1 MNKKQIIR
9 INENQLKQIVTES
22 VKRVL
27 KEGEINEYGQPI
39 GDIKHIEKDY
49 NSKDYI
55 LNSLYG
61 KIDVLEGLLRYDY
74 AKLTYLNEIRHLVKR
89 LASFINKQEK

>member
-1 MNKKQIIR
+1 MNKKQAIR
-9 INENQLKQIVTES
+9 LNESQFNSILNKIVKES
-22 VKRVL
+22 VDMV
-27 KEGEINEYGQPI
+27 INEYGQPI

-74 AKLTYLNEIRHLVKR
+74 AKLTYLKEIRHLVKR
-89 LASFINKQEK
+89 LSSFINEQEK